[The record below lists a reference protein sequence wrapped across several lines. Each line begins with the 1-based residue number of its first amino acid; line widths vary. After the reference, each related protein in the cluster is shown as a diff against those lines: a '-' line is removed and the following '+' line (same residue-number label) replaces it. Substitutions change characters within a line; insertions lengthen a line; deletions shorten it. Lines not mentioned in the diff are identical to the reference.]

1 MGIFVARKRHAA
13 SGRDGQVSVGRL
25 VIAVVGVTLVG
36 AVVHE
41 HASRRQAESQY
52 RQAARARRE
61 LELQVGEM
69 LASHQRLQQDL
80 TREQQHSRELSDALA
95 STWIELERTVARLTE
110 ETQNAKKIQTKFSA
124 MQQQMDQLQ
133 GELAVTLEQRQA
145 EAPAV
150 GSGTV
155 QLERVVVGEE
165 AASALRG
172 RVVSVHRDWGFVII
186 NLGWD
191 AVRIGDTV
199 SIFHGEQIL
208 AKARVERVQ
217 EGTCAATVLPS
228 YHTDDIHVNDIAR
241 VL

>member
-1 MGIFVARKRHAA
+1 MGIFVV
-13 SGRDGQVSVGRL
+13 GRDRQVSVGRWMIAAVGVVL
-25 VIAVVGVTLVG
+25 VAAVVR
-36 AVVHE
+36 E
-41 HASRRQAESQY
+41 HASRRKAESQY
-52 RQAARARRE
+52 RQAAQARRE

-69 LASHQRLQQDL
+69 LASHQQLQGDL
-80 TREQQHSRELSDALA
+80 TLERRRSQELSEALA
-95 STWIELERTVARLTE
+95 STRLELERTVARLTE
-110 ETQNAKKIQTKFSA
+110 ETQNTKTIQQKFSS

-145 EAPAV
+145 ETAPGA
-150 GSGTV
+150 SGTV
-155 QLERVVVGEE
+155 QLERVVVGNE
-165 AASALRG
+165 AASALDG

-199 SIFHGEQIL
+199 SIVHGEQIL

-217 EGTCAATVLPS
+217 EGTCAATILPN
-228 YHTDDIHVNDIAR
+228 YHTDDIHVNDVAK

>member
-1 MGIFVARKRHAA
+1 MSI
-13 SGRDGQVSVGRL
+13 GRV
-25 VIAVVGVTLVG
+25 VIAVAGVVLVGV
-36 AVVHE
+36 VVRE
-41 HASRRQAESQY
+41 HAFRRQAESHY
-52 RQAARARRE
+52 RQAAQARRE

-69 LASHQRLQQDL
+69 LASHQRLQGDL
-80 TREQQHSRELSDALA
+80 TREQRRSQELSDALA
-95 STWIELERTVARLTE
+95 STRIELERTVARLTE
-110 ETQNAKKIQTKFSA
+110 ESQNTKTIQTKFSA

-145 EAPAV
+145 ETPLG

-155 QLERVVVGEE
+155 QLERVVVGNE
-165 AASALRG
+165 AASALDG
-172 RVVSVHRDWGFVII
+172 RVVSVHRDWGFVVI

-217 EGTCAATVLPS
+217 EGTCAATVLPN
-228 YHTDDIHVNDIAR
+228 YHTDDIHINDIAR

>member
-1 MGIFVARKRHAA
+1 MSVAR
-13 SGRDGQVSVGRL
+13 L
-25 VIAVVGVTLVG
+25 VAAVVGVVLVG
-36 AVVHE
+36 AIVRE
-41 HASRRQAESQY
+41 HASRRQAELQY
-52 RQAARARRE
+52 RQAAQARRE

-80 TREQQHSRELSDALA
+80 TQAQRRSQELSDALA
-95 STWIELERTVARLTE
+95 STRNELERTVARLTE
-110 ETQNAKKIQTKFSA
+110 ETQSTRTIQTKFSA

-133 GELAVTLEQRQA
+133 GELAVTLEQRQVETA
-145 EAPAV
+145 SG

-155 QLERVVVGEE
+155 QLERVVVGTE
-165 AASALRG
+165 AASALDG

-199 SIFHGEQIL
+199 SIFRGEQIL

-217 EGTCAATVLPS
+217 EGTCAATVLPN
-228 YHTDDIHVNDIAR
+228 YHTDDIHINDVAKI
-241 VL
+241 L